1 LANFPASTASGS
13 ASVLTQVVDEF
24 QHATDA
30 EARAAALESLAT
42 TSGALMFPC
51 VVFRQGGRM
60 NISTAF
66 PLSFVA
72 QHVRPEPARK
82 GENPRAATNRPLM
95 PDHVKG
101 IYNYLK
107 DNRERYI
114 LPPVTLNIRQIPQVH
129 VTRTNA
135 AVRSGYLV
143 VPHETIFWV
152 TDGQHRVAAI
162 SGYGE
167 GKTRISG
174 ILDESFDELASDAI
188 SVVIVVEDNMAQIHQ
203 DFADAAHSKPIPA
216 SLLAAYNMR
225 EPVNQVLH
233 QVVERTL
240 FRGRVDETSKTLSK
254 LSPHMFL
261 LNQVRSMIK
270 ALLVGDYAV
279 ADAALERQATLRFQR
294 DPDAQSQFVDRTVE
308 LLEVLSAEM
317 DPWTKI
323 AQTKPSTGAA
333 ERILDLRPKYLNLT
347 ASGLAVIGQ
356 VAFEM
361 NKRPDAERRPFYHR
375 LATEIDW
382 KRSGPL
388 WQGNVVQG
396 DKLATNRFAVDGA
409 TEAVKRQLGLA
420 DPDPEE

>member
-1 LANFPASTASGS
+1 
-13 ASVLTQVVDEF
+13 
-24 QHATDA
+24 
-30 EARAAALESLAT
+30 
-42 TSGALMFPC
+42 
-51 VVFRQGGRM
+51 
-60 NISTAF
+60 
-66 PLSFVA
+66 
-72 QHVRPEPARK
+72 
-82 GENPRAATNRPLM
+82 M
-95 PDHVKG
+95 PDHVKA

-114 LPPVTLNIRQIPQVH
+114 LPPVTLNVRQIPQVH

-143 VPHETIFWV
+143 VPHEAMFYV

-162 SGYGE
+162 AGHDA
-167 GKTRISG
+167 GKSRTPG
-174 ILDESFDELASDAI
+174 ILEEFPEDLSGDAI
-188 SVVIVVEDNMAQIHQ
+188 AVSIVVEADMTQVHQ

-233 QVVERTL
+233 QIVERTL
-240 FRGRVDETSKTLSK
+240 FKGRVDETSKTLSK

-261 LNQVRSMIK
+261 LNQVRTMVK
-270 ALLVGDYAV
+270 GLLVGDYAV

-294 DPDAQSQFVDRTVE
+294 DPDAQPEFVDRTVQ
-308 LLEVLSAEM
+308 LLDVLASEM

-356 VAFEM
+356 VAFEI
-361 NKRPDAERRPFYHR
+361 NKRPDEARRALYHR
-375 LATEIDW
+375 LATEVDW
-382 KRSGPL
+382 HRQAQI

-409 TEAVKRQLGLA
+409 THAVRKQLGLA
-420 DPDPEE
+420 DPEPQE